1 MTLAKSKHGSK
12 PILSD
17 AFMKKLEKSGIVD
30 AVSNFM
36 KFKEN
41 QAKGKMGGGKKVR
54 NIKIKKLEDAPEAGK
69 ARSKQC
75 TLILTEVKKSET
87 ESCYLKP

>member
-1 MTLAKSKHGSK
+1 
-12 PILSD
+12 
-17 AFMKKLEKSGIVD
+17 MKKLEKSGIVD

-75 TLILTEVKKSET
+75 TLILTEVKSPK
-87 ESCYLKP
+87 LKWLFIAVRKI